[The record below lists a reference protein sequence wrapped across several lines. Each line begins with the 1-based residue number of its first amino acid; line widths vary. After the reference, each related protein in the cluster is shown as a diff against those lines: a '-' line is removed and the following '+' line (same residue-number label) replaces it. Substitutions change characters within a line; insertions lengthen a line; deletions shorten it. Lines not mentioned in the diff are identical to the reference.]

1 MAISNDAIVYR
12 IEKAHG
18 VQAIESKKKNLFY
31 LQDDDKSHIG
41 ILTVD
46 HGVPEWQIYTK
57 EQFKK
62 FVDLFKGID
71 VGKLRSL
78 ASEMNDVYDIVFN

>member
-1 MAISNDAIVYR
+1 MGTANENIVYS
-12 IEKAHG
+12 IEKKYG

-31 LQDDDKSHIG
+31 LQDDDKKHIG

-57 EQFKK
+57 EQFKT
-62 FVDLFKGID
+62 VVNLFKGLE

-78 ASEMNDVYDIVFN
+78 ASEMNDVYEMVFE